1 MGRVLERAFAS
12 NLTNDEI
19 DAGLKYNAQQL
30 RKALLKTSPWDEA
43 TTVQLWLDGLLHVDH
58 IIPVALFKE
67 MFGAF
72 FYADGRPTENAFA
85 VNALWNLQLLEADRN
100 LQKSDTFTAECKAG
114 VAQRKRC
121 YDAALRQDGSLD
133 FDRYLV
139 LLVADVRAGNHSI
152 GAPANEP

>member
-58 IIPVALFKE
+58 IISVALFKK

-114 VAQRKRC
+114 VRQRKRC

-139 LLVADVRAGNHSI
+139 LLDADVRGGNHSI

>member
-1 MGRVLERAFAS
+1 MINKAFAP
-12 NLTNDEI
+12 NLTNDQI
-19 DAGLKYNAQQL
+19 HVGLGYTAKQL
-30 RKALLKTSPWDEA
+30 REALLKTSPWDEA

-58 IIPVALFKE
+58 IIPVALFRE
-67 MFGAF
+67 MLGAF
-72 FYADGRPTENAFA
+72 FDADGRPTENAFA

-114 VAQRKRC
+114 VRQRKRC

-139 LLVADVRAGNHSI
+139 LLDADVRGGNHSI

>member
-1 MGRVLERAFAS
+1 MGRVLKRAFAL

-43 TTVQLWLDGLLHVDH
+43 TTVQLWLDGLLPVDH
-58 IIPVALFKE
+58 IIPVALFKK
-67 MFGAF
+67 MFGPF

-114 VAQRKRC
+114 VRQRKRC

-139 LLVADVRAGNHSI
+139 LLDADVRGGNHSI